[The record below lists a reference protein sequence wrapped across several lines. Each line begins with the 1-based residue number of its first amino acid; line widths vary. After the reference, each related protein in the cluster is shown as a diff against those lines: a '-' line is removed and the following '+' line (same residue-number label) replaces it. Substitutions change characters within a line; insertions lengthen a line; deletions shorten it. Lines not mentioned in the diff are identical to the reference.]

1 MIGYANIGAV
11 CSDCA
16 RKAGFV
22 PKKKTVG
29 MWVGECDI
37 CHKERPCTDLWH
49 DWVLTKKKGKRG
61 GEMNELC
68 SLCSLY
74 PHTGEFFCAY
84 IGEWVE
90 RCPNLPGGNP
100 WEE

>member
-1 MIGYANIGAV
+1 MIDYTNIGAV

-37 CHKERPCTDLWH
+37 CHKEKPCTDLWH
-49 DWVLTKKKGKRG
+49 DWVPKKESEER
-61 GEMNELC
+61 NEN
-68 SLCSLY
+68 
-74 PHTGEFFCAY
+74 T
-84 IGEWVE
+84 
-90 RCPNLPGGNP
+90 
-100 WEE
+100 